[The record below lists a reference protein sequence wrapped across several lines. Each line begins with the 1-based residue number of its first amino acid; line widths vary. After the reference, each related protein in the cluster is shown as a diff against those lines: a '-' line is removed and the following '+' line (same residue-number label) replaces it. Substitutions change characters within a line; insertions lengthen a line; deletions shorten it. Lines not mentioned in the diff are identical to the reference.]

1 MATIIRQ
8 AYIDK
13 IEKYLGKETI
23 IVLVGQRR
31 VGKSYMM
38 KTVRDQKASNPDN
51 NIIYI
56 DKEKREFDS
65 IRNYQDLNQYIDEHF
80 VASKH
85 NYILIDEIQDITEF
99 ERSIRSFR
107 TEPNTDIIITGSNAK
122 MLSNELSTLI
132 GGRYKEIYIQS
143 LSYKEF
149 LVFHQLPDND
159 DSLAKYIQYGGL
171 PGLAKIGL
179 EEDDARE
186 YQMDIFHTVLLKNV
200 IMRNRI
206 RNVPFLENLVRFLAD
221 NTGKLISANSIAKY
235 MKSQGE
241 SITSTVI
248 INYISFL
255 CEAYILHKVNRFDI
269 HGKRIFETN
278 DKFYFEDNG
287 IRNALAGGTRE
298 GDIEK
303 VIENIIYQHLI
314 RLGYQVYVGQLQ
326 AGEID
331 FVCTKPDGQ
340 RIYVQASYIIADMA
354 TREREFG
361 NLRAI
366 NDNYPKYV
374 ISMTPLLTR
383 NDDNGITHLHLRKF
397 LKEGL
402 SGTRCKSTKFQTDMQ
417 IILRKRPSLPL
428 LKQIKK
434 KRAYLV
440 RANTETFANFA
451 NEK

>member
-1 MATIIRQ
+1 MGTIRRQ
-8 AYIDK
+8 TYIDK

-31 VGKSYMM
+31 VGKSCILKMI
-38 KTVRDQKASNPDN
+38 RDDKMADSCN
-51 NIIYI
+51 NVIYI
-56 DKEKREFDS
+56 DKEKWQYDT
-65 IRNYQDLNQYIDEHF
+65 IQTYQDLNEYIEKHWDKD
-80 VASKH
+80 KH
-85 NYILIDEIQDITEF
+85 NYILIDEVQDIREF
-99 ERSIRSFR
+99 ERSVRSFR
-107 TEPNTDIIITGSNAK
+107 TEPNTDIVITGSNAK

-132 GGRYKEIYIQS
+132 GGRYNEIYIQS
-143 LSYKEF
+143 LSYNEF
-149 LVFHQLPDND
+149 LEFHNLPDND
-159 DSLAKYIQYGGL
+159 ESLSLYIQYGGM

-186 YQMDIFHTVLLKNV
+186 YQTDIYHTVLLKDV
-200 IMRNRI
+200 IMRNQI

-221 NTGKLISANSIAKY
+221 NIGKLISANSIAKY

-241 SITSTVI
+241 SITSTLV

-255 CEAYILHKVNRFDI
+255 CEAYILHKVNRYDI
-269 HGKRIFETN
+269 HGKRIFENN

-287 IRNALAGGTRE
+287 VRNAIAGGTRE

-331 FVCTKPDGQ
+331 FVCTKPEGQ
-340 RIYVQASYIIADMA
+340 RVYVQASYIIAEQA

-361 NLRAI
+361 NLRSI
-366 NDNYPKYV
+366 KDNYPKYV
-374 ISMTPLLTR
+374 ISMTPLLAK
-383 NDDNGITHLHLRKF
+383 NDDDGITHIHLRKF

-402 SGTRCKSTKFQTDMQ
+402 
-417 IILRKRPSLPL
+417 
-428 LKQIKK
+428 
-434 KRAYLV
+434 
-440 RANTETFANFA
+440 
-451 NEK
+451 

>member
-8 AYIDK
+8 SYIDK
-13 IEKYLGKETI
+13 IERCLGKETI

-31 VGKSYMM
+31 VGKSYTLKMI
-38 KTVRDQKASNPDN
+38 RDRKKANEEN

-56 DKEKREFDS
+56 DKEKREFDN
-65 IRNYQDLNQYIDEHF
+65 IQTYQDLNEYIGQHF
-80 VASKH
+80 LSDKH
-85 NYILIDEIQDITEF
+85 NYILIDEIQDIKEF
-99 ERSIRSFR
+99 ERSIRSYR
-107 TEPNTDIIITGSNAK
+107 TEPNTDIIITGSNAR

-143 LSYKEF
+143 LSYNEF
-149 LVFHQLPDND
+149 LVFHQLSDND
-159 DSLAKYIQYGGL
+159 ESLALYIQYGGL

-186 YQMDIFHTVLLKNV
+186 YQMDIYHTVLLKDV
-200 IMRNRI
+200 IMRNKI

-241 SITSTVI
+241 SITSTAI

-255 CEAYILHKVNRFDI
+255 CEAYILHKVNRYDI

-287 IRNALAGGTRE
+287 IRNAIAGGTRE

-303 VIENIIYQHLI
+303 VIENVIYQHLI

-331 FVCTKPDGQ
+331 FVCTKPGGE
-340 RIYVQASYIIADMA
+340 RIYVQASYIIADDA

-361 NLRAI
+361 NLRLI
-366 NDNYPKYV
+366 KDNYPKYV
-374 ISMTPLLTR
+374 ISMTPLLTK
-383 NDDNGITHLHLRKF
+383 NDDGGITHLHLRKF
-397 LKEGL
+397 LAEGL
-402 SGTRCKSTKFQTDMQ
+402 
-417 IILRKRPSLPL
+417 
-428 LKQIKK
+428 
-434 KRAYLV
+434 
-440 RANTETFANFA
+440 E
-451 NEK
+451 

>member
-1 MATIIRQ
+1 MATIRRQ
-8 AYIDK
+8 SYIDK

-143 LSYKEF
+143 LSYEEF

-200 IMRNRI
+200 IMRNQI

-397 LKEGL
+397 LKKG
-402 SGTRCKSTKFQTDMQ
+402 
-417 IILRKRPSLPL
+417 
-428 LKQIKK
+428 
-434 KRAYLV
+434 V
-440 RANTETFANFA
+440 
-451 NEK
+451 

>member
-143 LSYKEF
+143 LSYEEF

-186 YQMDIFHTVLLKNV
+186 YQMDIFHTVLLKDV

-269 HGKRIFETN
+269 HGKRILETN

-287 IRNALAGGTRE
+287 IRNALAGRTRE

-402 SGTRCKSTKFQTDMQ
+402 
-417 IILRKRPSLPL
+417 
-428 LKQIKK
+428 
-434 KRAYLV
+434 
-440 RANTETFANFA
+440 
-451 NEK
+451 

>member
-1 MATIIRQ
+1 MAAIIRQ
-8 AYIDK
+8 SYIDK
-13 IEKYLGKETI
+13 IERYLGKDTI

-31 VGKSYMM
+31 VGKSYTLKMVCDRK
-38 KTVRDQKASNPDN
+38 KTDEYN

-56 DKEKREFDS
+56 DKEKREFDG
-65 IRNYQDLNQYIDEHF
+65 IQTYRDLNDYIERHF
-80 VASKH
+80 IPEKH
-85 NYILIDEIQDITEF
+85 NYILIDEIQDILEF
-99 ERSIRSFR
+99 ERSIRSYR
-107 TEPNTDIIITGSNAK
+107 TEPNTDIIITGSNAH
-122 MLSNELSTLI
+122 MLSGELSTLI

-143 LSYKEF
+143 LSYSEF
-149 LVFHQLPDND
+149 LEFHHLEDTER
-159 DSLAKYIQYGGL
+159 SLSLYIQYGGL

-179 EEDDARE
+179 DEDDARE
-186 YQMDIFHTVLLKNV
+186 YQMDICHTVLLKDV
-200 IMRNRI
+200 IMRNQI

-241 SITSTVI
+241 SITSTAI

-255 CEAYILHKVNRFDI
+255 CEAYILHKVNRYDI

-303 VIENIIYQHLI
+303 VIENIVYQHLV

-326 AGEID
+326 VGEID
-331 FVCTKPDGQ
+331 FVCTKPSGG
-340 RIYVQASYIIADMA
+340 RVYVQASYIIIDDA

-366 NDNYPKYV
+366 KDNYPKYV
-374 ISMTPLLTR
+374 ISMTPLLTK
-383 NDDNGITHLHLRKF
+383 NDDGGITHIHLHRF
-397 LKEGL
+397 LTEGL
-402 SGTRCKSTKFQTDMQ
+402 Q
-417 IILRKRPSLPL
+417 
-428 LKQIKK
+428 
-434 KRAYLV
+434 
-440 RANTETFANFA
+440 
-451 NEK
+451 

>member
-65 IRNYQDLNQYIDEHF
+65 IRNYQNLNQYIDEHF

-186 YQMDIFHTVLLKNV
+186 YQMDIFHTVLLKDV

-269 HGKRIFETN
+269 HGKRILETN

-402 SGTRCKSTKFQTDMQ
+402 
-417 IILRKRPSLPL
+417 
-428 LKQIKK
+428 
-434 KRAYLV
+434 
-440 RANTETFANFA
+440 
-451 NEK
+451 

>member
-23 IVLVGQRR
+23 IILVGQRR

-143 LSYKEF
+143 LSYEEF

-186 YQMDIFHTVLLKNV
+186 YQMDIFHTVLLKDV

-269 HGKRIFETN
+269 HGKRILETN

-402 SGTRCKSTKFQTDMQ
+402 
-417 IILRKRPSLPL
+417 
-428 LKQIKK
+428 
-434 KRAYLV
+434 
-440 RANTETFANFA
+440 
-451 NEK
+451 

>member
-80 VASKH
+80 VTSKH

-143 LSYKEF
+143 LSYEEF

-171 PGLAKIGL
+171 PGLAKNGL

-200 IMRNRI
+200 IMRNQI

-303 VIENIIYQHLI
+303 VIENIVYQHLI

-354 TREREFG
+354 TRERKFG

-366 NDNYPKYV
+366 KDNYPKYV

-383 NDDNGITHLHLRKF
+383 NDDNGIKHLHLRKF
-397 LKEGL
+397 LKEG
-402 SGTRCKSTKFQTDMQ
+402 F
-417 IILRKRPSLPL
+417 
-428 LKQIKK
+428 
-434 KRAYLV
+434 
-440 RANTETFANFA
+440 
-451 NEK
+451 

>member
-107 TEPNTDIIITGSNAK
+107 TEPNIDIIVTGSNAK

-143 LSYKEF
+143 LSYEEF

-200 IMRNRI
+200 IMRNQI

-397 LKEGL
+397 LKEG
-402 SGTRCKSTKFQTDMQ
+402 F
-417 IILRKRPSLPL
+417 
-428 LKQIKK
+428 
-434 KRAYLV
+434 
-440 RANTETFANFA
+440 
-451 NEK
+451 

>member
-85 NYILIDEIQDITEF
+85 NYILIDKIQDITEF

-143 LSYKEF
+143 LSYEEF

-186 YQMDIFHTVLLKNV
+186 YQMDIFHTVLLKDV

-255 CEAYILHKVNRFDI
+255 CEAYFLHKVNRFDI

-397 LKEGL
+397 LKEG
-402 SGTRCKSTKFQTDMQ
+402 F
-417 IILRKRPSLPL
+417 
-428 LKQIKK
+428 
-434 KRAYLV
+434 
-440 RANTETFANFA
+440 
-451 NEK
+451 